1 MHADLAI
8 DGVRADE
15 NIEDYNPT
23 RKPFIERALNILN
36 SYNIDTN
43 YLTPES
49 QMIYIL
55 IYWSWTI
62 YQYVETCTNLKRQE
76 YQQEEM
82 KSLFY
87 EHLA

>member
-23 RKPFIERALNILN
+23 RKPFIERGLNILN

-43 YLTPES
+43 YFTPES
-49 QMIYIL
+49 QMISPPWALDNI
-55 IYWSWTI
+55 S
-62 YQYVETCTNLKRQE
+62 VCRETCTNLKNKNTGKR
-76 YQQEEM
+76 
-82 KSLFY
+82 K
-87 EHLA
+87 